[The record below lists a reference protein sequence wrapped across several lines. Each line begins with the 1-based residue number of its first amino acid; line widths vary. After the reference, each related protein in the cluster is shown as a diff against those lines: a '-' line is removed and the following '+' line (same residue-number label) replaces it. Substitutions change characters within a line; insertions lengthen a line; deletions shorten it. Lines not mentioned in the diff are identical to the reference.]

1 MLVPSTASDGDTALV
16 AESEIRLPSNLSL
29 GVTPEMDAVEI
40 RRRQD
45 LVMTAVRRSPN
56 YMTSDASTIQA
67 LFGLGDGALALP
79 VSDLKIIVDA
89 LFVVNWSKTVT
100 ILDASSNVMLHR
112 HKWNQRGDIDSV
124 TKRKASIERVGVRQD
139 IREPPW
145 LMASAN
151 GLAGHHDL
159 IHWATLLADATRAAL
174 KDITIAWALFAICI
188 QTSL

>member
-1 MLVPSTASDGDTALV
+1 MIVPSAASDGDNALV
-16 AESEIRLPSNLSL
+16 ELIRPSNLSL
-29 GVTPEMDAVEI
+29 GVTPEMDGVEI
-40 RRRQD
+40 KRRQD
-45 LVMTAVRRSPN
+45 LVMAAVSRCPN
-56 YMTSDASTIQA
+56 YMTSDASTIQD
-67 LFGLGDGALALP
+67 LFGTGDVPVP
-79 VSDLKIIVDA
+79 VSDLKIIVDS

-112 HKWNQRGDIDSV
+112 HKWNLRGDIDSV